1 MSSESLGGSGWR
13 DLARNLLPL
22 HRSRLPGCQR
32 MPSKPSRLL
41 EDLYLSCQSELQ
53 AALYAR
59 VRCRDTADDLC
70 QEAFARLCRAEDL
83 SDVGN
88 LKAYLFRTAQNLL
101 FDHYRGKAVRDA
113 ATVEWSEDTP
123 LEAEDWRCAETV
135 ALSEQELDRLIAG
148 LADLSPLCQRMFYL
162 SQLAGQ
168 RISGLFRLDALDQ
181 AVNHLQIAVPS
192 LRVTRITPYLTLL
205 R

>member
-1 MSSESLGGSGWR
+1 
-13 DLARNLLPL
+13 
-22 HRSRLPGCQR
+22 

-59 VRCRDTADDLC
+59 VRCRDIAADLC

-113 ATVEWSEDTP
+113 ATVEWSEETP
-123 LEAEDWRCAETV
+123 PEAEDWRCAETV

-148 LADLSPLCQRMFYL
+148 LADLSPLCQRIFYL
-162 SQLAGQ
+162 NRFEGMKQTAIARHLN
-168 RISGLFRLDALDQ
+168 ISIRTVEDNVKKALLHCARTALGD
-181 AVNHLQIAVPS
+181 
-192 LRVTRITPYLTLL
+192 
-205 R
+205 